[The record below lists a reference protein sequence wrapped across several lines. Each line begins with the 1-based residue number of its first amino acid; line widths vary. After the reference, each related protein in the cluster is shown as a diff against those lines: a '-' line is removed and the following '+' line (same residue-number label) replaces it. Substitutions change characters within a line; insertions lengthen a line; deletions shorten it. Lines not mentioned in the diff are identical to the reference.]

1 MFASELASGF
11 GNSRNRVSGSASDQ
25 NTYEC
30 VSITCSQHPNVRDKY
45 WGIGVTGKSMFS
57 LPLWEQS

>member
-1 MFASELASGF
+1 MFASELVSGF

-30 VSITCSQHPNVRDKY
+30 VSMICSQHPHERDKY
-45 WGIGVTGKSMFS
+45 WGIGVIGKSMFS
-57 LPLWEQS
+57 WPPWEQS